1 MEITFRNRKLAK
13 TFNSADALQKAYGPR
28 MVRTIMTRLAV
39 LQAAP
44 TLSMVP
50 TVPPNRRHQ
59 LHGNRAGQF
68 AVDLVHPHRLVF
80 SPNHDPIPVKAD
92 GGTDT
97 DQVTAI
103 TVIEIVDYH

>member
-1 MEITFRNRKLAK
+1 MARA
-13 TFNSADALQKAYGPR
+13 
-28 MVRTIMTRLAV
+28 IMTRLAV
-39 LQAAP
+39 LREAQ

-59 LHGNRAGQF
+59 LHGNRTGQY

-80 SPNHDPIPVKAD
+80 SPNHDPIPVKAA
-92 GGTDT
+92 GEIDT
-97 DQVTAI
+97 EQVTAI

>member
-1 MEITFRNRKLAK
+1 MARA
-13 TFNSADALQKAYGPR
+13 
-28 MVRTIMTRLAV
+28 IMTRLAV
-39 LQAAP
+39 LREAQ

-59 LHGNRAGQF
+59 LNGNRTGRY

-80 SPNHDPIPVKAD
+80 SSNHDPIPVKAD
-92 GGTDT
+92 GGIDT
-97 DQVTAI
+97 EQVTAI